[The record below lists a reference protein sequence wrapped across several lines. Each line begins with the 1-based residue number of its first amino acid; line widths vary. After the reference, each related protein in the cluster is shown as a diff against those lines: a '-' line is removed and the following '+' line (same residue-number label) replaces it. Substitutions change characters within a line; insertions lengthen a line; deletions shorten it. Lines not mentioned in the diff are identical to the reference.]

1 MLGEKPRGELWRLYE
16 QHRQGLYG
24 YALSILRDPSL
35 AEDAV
40 HSAIVEVART
50 NGHIRNLRAFVFR
63 AVRNEA
69 FDQLRSGRKTQ
80 PLEPTEMASF
90 LVAPP
95 EGNPDRH
102 CLDHEEARLLA
113 RTIGRISLD
122 QREVIV
128 LRVYASLKFREIAEM
143 LGEPLPTITSRY
155 RRGLEEI
162 AAQMKEF
169 GCDA

>member
-1 MLGEKPRGELWRLYE
+1 MLGDKPRGELWRLYE
-16 QHRQGLYG
+16 KHRQGLYG

-35 AEDAV
+35 AEDVV
-40 HSAIVEVART
+40 HNAIVKVART
-50 NGHIRNLRAFVFR
+50 NGQIRNLRPFVFR

-69 FDQLRSGRKTQ
+69 FGQLRAGRKTQ

-90 LVAPP
+90 LVAPA
-95 EGNPDRH
+95 EDSPDRR
-102 CLDHEEARLLA
+102 CLEDDEAQLLA
-113 RTIGRISLD
+113 RALARTSTE

-128 LRVYASLKFREIAEM
+128 LHVYAALKFREIAET

-162 AAQMKEF
+162 AAQIKEF